1 MILQF
6 EESRSAVTQI
16 LQFEEKSPK
25 KRVLVLNVWIR
36 SVSSDIGSQM
46 PIFAPTDTNKEGGL
60 KFLDRRP
67 GRTAII
73 AIGVCVDD

>member
-16 LQFEEKSPK
+16 LQFEEKNPK

-36 SVSSDIGSQM
+36 SW
-46 PIFAPTDTNKEGGL
+46 L
-60 KFLDRRP
+60 
-67 GRTAII
+67 
-73 AIGVCVDD
+73 GVCGALFFSNHYIYWFDLKDT